1 MSPHVERP
9 NRNPQQSHEALKR
22 QTDTCDDN
30 EAHVKRCRSTRRQE
44 VKAWKAHK

>member
-1 MSPHVERP
+1 MSPHVERL

-30 EAHVKRCRSTRRQE
+30 EAHVKE
-44 VKAWKAHK
+44 VEVLEDRK